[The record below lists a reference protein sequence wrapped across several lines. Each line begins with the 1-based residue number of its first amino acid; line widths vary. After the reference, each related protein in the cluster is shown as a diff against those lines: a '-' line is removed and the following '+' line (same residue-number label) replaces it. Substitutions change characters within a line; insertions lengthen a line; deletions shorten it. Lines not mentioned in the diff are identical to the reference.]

1 MEISLSNI
9 SMSIQNYCSRF
20 VALARRG
27 PANDAALANSV
38 SERASLDAPCCA
50 RIGLDSLCSNMA
62 TCFALFCAAGS
73 DSDTASSLCTK
84 GLRRAVFF
92 VLWANW
98 CAGSPPQ
105 VLSGASEDR
114 STLLARWL
122 CSAVSVREREKA
134 KGAMIYGQ
142 RCCRSPRLA
151 SVSQALAPSV
161 RWGGGEARNIP
172 KKTVGRY

>member
-1 MEISLSNI
+1 MLRED
-9 SMSIQNYCSRF
+9 RF
-20 VALARRG
+20 GFAVLEHG
-27 PANDAALANSV
+27 YL
-38 SERASLDAPCCA
+38 LCT
-50 RIGLDSLCSNMA
+50 IG
-62 TCFALFCAAGS
+62 AAGS

-134 KGAMIYGQ
+134 KGARIYGQ
-142 RCCRSPRLA
+142 MLLGA
-151 SVSQALAPSV
+151 LGLLVSH
-161 RWGGGEARNIP
+161 RR
-172 KKTVGRY
+172 